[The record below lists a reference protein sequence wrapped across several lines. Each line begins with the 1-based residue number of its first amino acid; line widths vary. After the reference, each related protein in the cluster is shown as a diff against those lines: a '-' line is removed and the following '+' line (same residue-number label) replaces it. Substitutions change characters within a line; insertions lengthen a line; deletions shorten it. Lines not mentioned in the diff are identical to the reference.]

1 MFFPSPQRTMG
12 GRGAQG
18 AARKSSRVISI
29 ACEWVRDLTIGR
41 VTGSPNAGS
50 PQRGGLTA
58 AIEPARRPPRRRR
71 CLRLRRRRSLRAEQQ
86 RHLLRLELHQHLTT
100 TTTAAA
106 AATAATLRARSTGS
120 QRARCS
126 ASSAS
131 APTRRLLARGGQLLG
146 GLRDEQ
152 PGLRSRERGGRV
164 PGHRHLG
171 HRLRALH
178 HARRRP
184 ELPNIYS
191 HQQLRPGGGG
201 HDRSSQEVC
210 HSSPPEN
217 DALSTSPVSA
227 SSLTRRGRGP
237 SSGAARRAAGGS
249 AERAPQRYQRRVHPA
264 PHLPTRAARCAG

>member
-126 ASSAS
+126 ASS
-131 APTRRLLARGGQLLG
+131 
-146 GLRDEQ
+146 
-152 PGLRSRERGGRV
+152 RERGGRV